1 MSNLENHPK
10 QEVSTVKELPN
21 LLSDFLEIYKT
32 KNLLKKEY
40 LLINKAKNS
49 NWSLEDYRRMFDL
62 YCEVKRQ
69 SHLTYYLKYLIQ
81 IIQAC
86 GFIAIIFTAINFY
99 WGAADRQRKH
109 LFENWD
115 VIALNNNSDKTIITV
130 NRGRKEALEYLH
142 DHNEDLSRVQAQGAV
157 LNGLNLPGRARLQQS
172 DFQGAMLFRAYL
184 SGANLWS
191 VVFDTANLDTV
202 NFKGA
207 NLQFVDFKN
216 ADLQKACL
224 REAKLDN
231 AIFNAKTNL
240 DKVDFRGATGLD
252 LDAIKKAKNYQ
263 TAIYDKQVNLQLG
276 LPVKNVADNV
286 SEGCLVTP
294 RTKNWWIKF

>member
-1 MSNLENHPK
+1 M
-10 QEVSTVKELPN
+10 
-21 LLSDFLEIYKT
+21 
-32 KNLLKKEY
+32 
-40 LLINKAKNS
+40 
-49 NWSLEDYRRMFDL
+49 
-62 YCEVKRQ
+62 
-69 SHLTYYLKYLIQ
+69 
-81 IIQAC
+81 
-86 GFIAIIFTAINFY
+86 
-99 WGAADRQRKH
+99 
-109 LFENWD
+109 
-115 VIALNNNSDKTIITV
+115 
-130 NRGRKEALEYLH
+130 
-142 DHNEDLSRVQAQGAV
+142 SRVQAQGAV

-191 VVFDTANLDTV
+191 TVFETANLDTV

-207 NLQFVDFKN
+207 NLQFANLNN

-240 DKVDFRGATGLD
+240 DKVDFRGATGLN

-263 TAIYDKQVNLQLG
+263 NAIYDKQVSLQLG

-286 SEGCLVTP
+286 SEGCLVAP
-294 RTKNWWIKF
+294 RTKNWWIQF